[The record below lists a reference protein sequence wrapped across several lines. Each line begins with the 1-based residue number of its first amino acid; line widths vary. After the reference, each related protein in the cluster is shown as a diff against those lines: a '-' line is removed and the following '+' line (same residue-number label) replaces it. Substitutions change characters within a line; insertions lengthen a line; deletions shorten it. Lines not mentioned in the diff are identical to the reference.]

1 MSNVSHR
8 SPPVGSA
15 PTDDVQALLDAE
27 EAARIAADAVL
38 QAAITAEATTRATAD
53 TTLQNQISAL
63 SVAAGSG
70 ITVFNVVDYGA
81 TGDGVTD
88 DSTAIR
94 NAIAAASAA
103 SAGIVWLP
111 SDTYSVSR
119 DASNYYCLSI
129 PANVTLVGSG
139 RGLSILKQVAG
150 IAASVRLLYIAAD
163 DVRISDLTLD
173 GNQANQAVSEHR
185 HGIFATT
192 CSRLIVERVTSQ
204 NFSGDGFY
212 LYTAANDSTFR
223 DCYAT
228 GNIRNGLT
236 FGAELS
242 GCLVD
247 GGQYT
252 ENYAQQID
260 SEPVGTTVADIR
272 IAGALLDGGAASTGY
287 ALTCSGSSSTDR
299 GSGWSIIGNTI
310 RGTTHI
316 VWCDDVLFSGN
327 VVENP
332 NDAPA
337 VSVYRTCNRVVISDN
352 ALSLTSTTA
361 GSEAIVRVTAT
372 SGQSPTDVVIAHN
385 VMQCAHSDNAG
396 VLVKAADVVV
406 DGNVIIGAGKTYA
419 TNGGILVRANTAGM
433 SYAIVTGN
441 HVRNFGAFGVK
452 VYSATG
458 NTIDHVD
465 ISHNVF
471 DDDQGTP
478 TMVTGLILDEDAA
491 DTALSLTCIG
501 NVCLGGVTT
510 PMASWPAT
518 KPVLIGG
525 SAGTPAIYAGNGAPT
540 HTAAKGSVYHRV
552 DGTVG
557 TLGEAGTLRYVNS
570 TGASTWV
577 ALADGPYADAHGTM
591 YFSTPAATT
600 LAAATPAKASGTT
613 TSQSLAGFTMPA
625 NNRLTYTGTVTRHFH
640 VGVNAGVTKAGG
652 GATVGTMSIAKNG
665 TVETGSKVT
674 VTVQNTSDK
683 QHMSTTWALDL
694 ATNDYIEVFL
704 ESDTGD
710 DITIETSTVSV
721 WE

>member
-1 MSNVSHR
+1 MAHAPASSD
-8 SPPVGSA
+8 PV
-15 PTDDVQALLDAE
+15 VQASGWY
-27 EAARIAADAVL
+27 
-38 QAAITAEATTRATAD
+38 
-53 TTLQNQISAL
+53 SA
-63 SVAAGSG
+63 SW
-70 ITVFNVVDYGA
+70 YGA
-81 TGDGVTD
+81 VGDGSHD
-88 DSTAIR
+88 DSDALR
-94 NAIAAASAA
+94 DALAAASAGGGGVV
-103 SAGIVWLP
+103 SLEPG
-111 SDTYSVSR
+111 TYLVSR
-119 DASNYYCLSI
+119 DSSNYYCLSI

-139 RGLSILKQVAG
+139 RGLSIIKQAAG
-150 IAASVRLLYIAAD
+150 ISASVRLLYIAAD
-163 DVRISDLTLD
+163 DVTISDLTLD
-173 GNQANQAVSEHR
+173 GNRSNQSVSEHR

-204 NFSGDGFY
+204 NFTGDGFY
-212 LYTAANDSTFR
+212 LYTAADDSTFR

-228 GNIRNGLT
+228 SNVRNGLT
-236 FGAELS
+236 FGAEIS

-260 SEPVGTTVADIR
+260 SEPVGTTVSDIR

-287 ALTCSGSSSTDR
+287 ALTCSGSSSTNR

-337 VSVYRTCNRVVISDN
+337 VSIYRVCNRVVVSNN
-352 ALSLTSTTA
+352 ALALTSTTA

-372 SGQSPTDVVIAHN
+372 AGQVPVDVVIAHN
-385 VMQCAHSDNAG
+385 VMRCAHSDNAG

-478 TMVTGLILDEDAA
+478 TMVTGIVLDADGA

-501 NVCLGGVTT
+501 NKCMGGVATT
-510 PMASWPAT
+510 IANWPTAV
-518 KPVLIGG
+518 PVLVGG
-525 SAGTPAIYAGNGAPT
+525 TRGASGVYSVTGTPEGAVTDVVGAIATRRDGGANTTFYVKESGTGN
-540 HTAAKGSVYHRV
+540 
-552 DGTVG
+552 
-557 TLGEAGTLRYVNS
+557 
-570 TGASTWV
+570 TGWV
-577 ALADGPYADAHGTM
+577 A
-591 YFSTPAATT
+591 
-600 LAAATPAKASGTT
+600 K
-613 TSQSLAGFTMPA
+613 
-625 NNRLTYTGTVTRHFH
+625 
-640 VGVNAGVTKAGG
+640 
-652 GATVGTMSIAKNG
+652 
-665 TVETGSKVT
+665 
-674 VTVQNTSDK
+674 
-683 QHMSTTWALDL
+683 
-694 ATNDYIEVFL
+694 
-704 ESDTGD
+704 
-710 DITIETSTVSV
+710 
-721 WE
+721 